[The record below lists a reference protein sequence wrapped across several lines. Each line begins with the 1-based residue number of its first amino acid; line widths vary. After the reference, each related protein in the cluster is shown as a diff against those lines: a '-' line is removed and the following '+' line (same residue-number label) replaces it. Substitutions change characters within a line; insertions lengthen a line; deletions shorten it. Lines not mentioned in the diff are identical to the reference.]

1 MSDRIVVKGAR
12 EHNLKDLDVSLP
24 RDQLVVITGLSGS
37 GKSSLAFDTIYAE
50 GQRRYVESLSAYAR
64 QFLDQLEKPDVDSIE
79 GLSPAI
85 SIEQKS
91 TSRNPRS
98 TVGTVTEVYD
108 YLRLLFATVGKPNC
122 FNCGKEIASQ
132 SASQIADRVMKLP
145 SKSRVEILAP
155 VVRGR
160 KGEYRRELSDLRK
173 QGFVRVR
180 IDGETME
187 LGGDVRLSRNV
198 NHDIE
203 VVVDRLLMRSGIDKR
218 LADSLEVALKLA
230 DDTVIVS
237 SRPPGSGSHWSE
249 ETFSR
254 KFACAACGVSYPEI
268 SPRMFSFNSPHGAC
282 PDCNGVGK
290 STAFDPALLIADPKV
305 AVSKGA
311 IAPWGKRLATK
322 YARSVTKIS
331 EAFGAT
337 ASTAYEDLPDAARE
351 LILHGPTGGDA
362 PAKAPGGLA
371 RGRRFPGILPLL
383 MRRYR
388 ESESDFVR
396 TDLEKFMSEM
406 VCETCDG
413 RRLRREAYHVL
424 VSKTPIHEISG
435 LPVAA
440 ALERLR
446 GLKLAR
452 KQQEIAKLV
461 LREIIERLEF
471 MVDVG
476 LGYLS
481 LDRPTGTLSGGESQR
496 IRLATQIGA
505 GLSGVLYVLDEPS
518 IGLHPRD
525 NHRLLESL
533 RKLTDSGNSVI
544 VVEHDADTIVAAD
557 YVVDMGPGAG
567 VTGGYIVSSGT
578 PAEVMQDAA
587 SLTGGYLVGRES
599 IPVPVER
606 KTGSGQCL
614 TIRGATHNNL
624 KDVTVEFPLGRM
636 TCVTGVSGSGKS
648 SLVVDTLH
656 AALANQLHGASHE
669 VGTAEAVEGIEQVDK
684 VIDID
689 QTPIG
694 RTPRSN
700 PATYTGL
707 FTDIRDLFAML
718 PRITNARLHGRPLL
732 LQCEGRPLRR
742 LQRRRNASYRNAFSP
757 RYLRALRCLRWT
769 SVQSRNPSGSLQRQE
784 HCRCSRDDGGRGEGV
799 FVVDTLGQAET
810 RYGQFGRVG
819 LRASWTVG
827 DHTFGRRG
835 PAYQAGQRTGAKGHR
850 QDGLHTRRADHRA
863 ALRGREESARGI
875 GPLGGCGQYGDR
887 HRAPHR
893 CHQDCRLRDRHR
905 PRGRGAGGRGS
916 RSWNPGRSGRL
927 SGVLYGAISS
937 ARTRAESRLRLLSR
951 AHP

>member
-1 MSDRIVVKGAR
+1 M
-12 EHNLKDLDVSLP
+12 
-24 RDQLVVITGLSGS
+24 
-37 GKSSLAFDTIYAE
+37 
-50 GQRRYVESLSAYAR
+50 
-64 QFLDQLEKPDVDSIE
+64 EKTHVDYNE

-108 YLRLLFATVGKPNC
+108 YLRLLFATVGKPHC
-122 FNCGKEIASQ
+122 FNCGKGIASQ

-145 SKSRVEILAP
+145 AKSRVEILAP

-160 KGEYRRELSDLRK
+160 KGEYRRELADLRK

-187 LGGDVRLSRNV
+187 LSGDVRLSRNV
-198 NHDIE
+198 NHEIE

-218 LADSLEVALKLA
+218 LSDSLEVALKLA
-230 DDTVIVS
+230 DDTVIVA
-237 SRPPGSGSHWSE
+237 SRPPGTGSHWSE

-254 KFACAACGVSYPEI
+254 KFACADCGVSYPEI
-268 SPRMFSFNSPHGAC
+268 TPRMFSFNSPHGAC

-290 STAFDPALLIADPKV
+290 STAFDPTLLIADAKL

-311 IAPWGKRLATK
+311 IAPWGKRLTTK
-322 YARSVTKIS
+322 YALPITKIC

-337 ASTAYEDLPDAARE
+337 ASTAYEDLPEGARE
-351 LILHGPTGGDA
+351 LILHGPAGGDA
-362 PAKAPGGLA
+362 PTTAPGGLA

-396 TDLEKFMSEM
+396 TDLERFMSEM
-406 VCETCDG
+406 VCETCEG
-413 RRLRREAYHVL
+413 KRLRREAYHVL

-435 LPVAA
+435 LPVGA

-446 GLKLAR
+446 GLKLGR
-452 KQQEIAKLV
+452 KEQEIAKLV

-471 MVDVG
+471 MIDVG

-544 VVEHDADTIVAAD
+544 VVEHDADTILAAD

-567 VTGGYIVSSGT
+567 VTGGHIVSSGT
-578 PAEVMQDAA
+578 PADVMQDAA

-599 IPVPVER
+599 IPVPADR
-606 KTGSGQCL
+606 KTGAGQCL
-614 TIRGATHNNL
+614 TIRGATHHNL
-624 KDVTVEFPLGRM
+624 KDVTVEIPLGRM

-669 VGTAEAVEGIEQVDK
+669 VGTAESVEGIDQVDK

-689 QTPIG
+689 QAPIG

-718 PRITNARLHGRPLL
+718 PESRMRGYTAGR
-732 LQCEGRPLRR
+732 
-742 LQRRRNASYRNAFSP
+742 FSFN
-757 RYLRALRCLRWT
+757 
-769 SVQSRNPSGSLQRQE
+769 VK
-784 HCRCSRDDGGRGEGV
+784 GGRCDACNGDGMLRIGMHFLPDIYVLCDVCGGRRYNRETLQVHYKGKNIADVLEMTVGEAKEFLSSIPSAKRKLDMVSSVGLDYV
-799 FVVDTLGQAET
+799 HLGQSATTLSGGEAQ
-810 RYGQFGRVG
+810 RIKLAKELAR
-819 LRASWTVG
+819 RATGKTVYIL
-827 DHTFGRRG
+827 DEPT
-835 PAYQAGQRTGAKGHR
+835 T
-850 QDGLHTRRADHRA
+850 GLHFADVKN
-863 ALRGREESARGI
+863 LLEVLGRLVEAGNTVIDIEHHIDVIKTADYVIDI
-875 GPLGGCGQYGDR
+875 GPEGGDQGGEVVVAGTPEEVAACSESHTGRFLLEALGR
-887 HRAPHR
+887 KA
-893 CHQDCRLRDRHR
+893 
-905 PRGRGAGGRGS
+905 A
-916 RSWNPGRSGRL
+916 
-927 SGVLYGAISS
+927 
-937 ARTRAESRLRLLSR
+937 
-951 AHP
+951 